1 MILLKK
7 AFLILILLLLACDTG
22 NITTIADLPKK
33 LSEASGMEITS
44 KSNLIWMLN
53 DGGNKSRLYGLNE
66 KGKIV
71 KELKIDAKNKDW
83 EDLTSDPNGNLYI
96 GDFGNNRSSRKNL
109 AILKVSAS
117 DLESDSL
124 ISVERIGFKY
134 PNQKKFPP
142 KKKQMYFDSE
152 AFLFYNDSLYIFTKS
167 RVKDDFGRT
176 DLYKVPAKKGQ
187 HEAIYIDSFTTCN
200 DLACW
205 ITAADINEDQDEVVL
220 LTHQSVW
227 SFTDF
232 EMDNFFKGTVVQYD
246 LGHRSQKEAICFKT
260 DSLLYITDE
269 RSHGGG
275 GNLYKFVRN

>member
-1 MILLKK
+1 M
-7 AFLILILLLLACDTG
+7 LLACDTG

-44 KSNLIWMLN
+44 KSDIIWMLN

-83 EDLTSDPNGNLYI
+83 EDLTSDSNGNLYI

-124 ISVERIGFKY
+124 ITVERIAFKY
-134 PNQKKFPP
+134 PNQNKFPP
-142 KKKQMYFDSE
+142 KKKQLYFDGE
-152 AFLFYNDSLYIFTKS
+152 AFLFFNDSLYIFTKS
-167 RVKDDFGRT
+167 RVKGDFGRT
-176 DLYKVPAKKGQ
+176 DLYKVPAKQGQ
-187 HEAIYIDSFTTCN
+187 YEAIYIDSFTTCN
-200 DLACW
+200 DLECW
-205 ITAADINEDQDEVVL
+205 ITAADMNAEQDEVVL

-232 EMDNFFKGTVVQYD
+232 ETDNFFNGTVVQYD